1 MDLKKNKLT
10 NKKKR
15 CVEQLCAANPEVA
28 AESSKIFRPTTMRMQ
43 IEEGCLDLLQIIVE
57 IARPNSASSHDGK
70 KQVVTVPGSL
80 RKLQAIEPPSKHEDL
95 DFTAASL
102 KHI

>member
-1 MDLKKNKLT
+1 
-10 NKKKR
+10 
-15 CVEQLCAANPEVA
+15 
-28 AESSKIFRPTTMRMQ
+28 
-43 IEEGCLDLLQIIVE
+43 
-57 IARPNSASSHDGK
+57 PNSASSHDGK

>member
-1 MDLKKNKLT
+1 MDFKKNKLT

-57 IARPNSASSHDGK
+57 IARVSVSGTTDNKAK
-70 KQVVTVPGSL
+70 AYII
-80 RKLQAIEPPSKHEDL
+80 R
-95 DFTAASL
+95 
-102 KHI
+102 

>member
-1 MDLKKNKLT
+1 MRRISRNCDVKLALRVT
-10 NKKKR
+10 
-15 CVEQLCAANPEVA
+15 AAP
-28 AESSKIFRPTTMRMQ
+28 
-43 IEEGCLDLLQIIVE
+43 L
-57 IARPNSASSHDGK
+57 PNSASSHDGK